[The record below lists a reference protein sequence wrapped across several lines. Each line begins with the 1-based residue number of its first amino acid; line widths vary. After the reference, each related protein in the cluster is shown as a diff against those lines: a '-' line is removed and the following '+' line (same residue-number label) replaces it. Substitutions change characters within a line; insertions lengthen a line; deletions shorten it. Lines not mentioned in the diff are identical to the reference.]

1 MADPASYRPAY
12 IPTLP
17 GVYRFS
23 DPEGRVIYVGKA
35 RNLRQRLSN
44 YFRDPAALAPRTRTM
59 VHTASEVRWTVVGT
73 EVEALTLEYTW
84 IKQYAPRFNVIFRDD
99 KSYPYL
105 ALSMAEEF
113 PRAYVTRE
121 AHRKGVRYFGPYTH
135 AWAIREVLD
144 LLLRVFPVRSCS
156 AGVFR
161 RAQAQGRPCLLGY
174 IDKCAAPCVGR
185 ISAPDHRA
193 LAEQLAQF
201 LAGDVGRYIAL
212 TERAMQEAAAEQDF
226 ERAAQLR
233 DDLAALRRV
242 AERNAVV
249 LPQRTSADVF
259 ALATDEL
266 HASVQQYRVRHG
278 RIVSQ
283 RGWVT
288 DRPEDL
294 DDAALVTTLLTQVYG
309 EAVAA
314 GAADVPAEVLVSAA
328 PSEDLTEW
336 LTGLRG
342 SRVAVRVPQ
351 RGDKHQLVLTARTG
365 AEQALKAEKLRRGA
379 DLNARSQAL
388 RELAADLGMAQA
400 PLRIECYDIS
410 HTQGTYQVGS
420 MVVFEDGLP
429 KKRDYRTF
437 NVRGAD
443 GEGARDDTEAIAEVL
458 RRRFARRAGAAA
470 AADVEEPSEPTS
482 FAYAPGLLVI
492 DGGAPQVAAAA
503 AVLAELGQDIPVV
516 GIAKRLEELWLPGEE
531 FPLVLPRSSEALHLV
546 QRVRDE
552 AHRFAITHH
561 RQRRSKAMTVSALDG
576 LPGVGPARQRA
587 LLQAFG
593 SVKRL
598 RAASSEEIAAVPGI
612 GPVLAGEIHQHLH
625 RD

>member
-576 LPGVGPARQRA
+576 LPGVGRARQRA

-625 RD
+625 RA

>member
-212 TERAMQEAAAEQDF
+212 TERAMKEAAAEQDF

>member
-625 RD
+625 RA

>member
-294 DDAALVTTLLTQVYG
+294 DYAALVTTLLTQVYG

-576 LPGVGPARQRA
+576 LPGVGRARQRA

>member
-212 TERAMQEAAAEQDF
+212 TERAMKEAAAEQDF

-625 RD
+625 RA

>member
-342 SRVAVRVPQ
+342 SRVAARVPQ

-576 LPGVGPARQRA
+576 LPGVGRARQRA